1 MTRGRCAQEPPGRRW
16 RHLHPDRCLLYSNY
30 CTFFCTPG
38 PVAGCTTA
46 QAHYEIVMVEEEQ
59 PAQPALPVSEFQ
71 MLQEKQGYNLQLLEQ
86 HRLSEG

>member
-1 MTRGRCAQEPPGRRW
+1 MLVILE
-16 RHLHPDRCLLYSNY
+16 LLYI
-30 CTFFCTPG
+30 FLHAR
-38 PVAGCTTA
+38 AGCRLHHGAEA